1 MSLRL
6 ALAAALLLMCS
17 GCGSS
22 YSNPSTPSP
31 TPTGNGTPV
40 TIVNGASVLSTT
52 AFAPNPVTVS
62 AGGAV
67 TWTNNDGTTH
77 NITATNGSFAS
88 GSMAP
93 GRTYTMTF
101 PTAGT
106 ITYRCTIHPQMTGT
120 VTVQ

>member
-6 ALAAALLLMCS
+6 ARAAALLLICS

-22 YSNPSTPSP
+22 SNPSTPSP
-31 TPTGNGTPV
+31 TPSGNGTPV

-52 AFAPNPVTVS
+52 AFTPNPVTVT

-67 TWTNNDGTTH
+67 TWTNADNTTH
-77 NITATNGSFAS
+77 NITATNGSFSS

-93 GRTYTMTF
+93 GRTFTMTL

-106 ITYRCTIHPQMTGT
+106 IAYRCTIHPQMSGT
-120 VTVQ
+120 ITVQ